1 LPAKGTF
8 FAANVSPSR
17 KGYLPAAEVYQQDE
31 LPPCNKV
38 ALFARHKDQLRGAT
52 ELGFRARKV
61 ARRPNY
67 GCRFC
72 HPFLIVTSVALCAC
86 FSLTAAAQESRAK
99 YEAQFQLERDPV
111 VRAKIL
117 SKLGRF
123 EIDQARA
130 DLKSDKDEQSLADL
144 EHYRDQVESAVL
156 ALSATGV
163 NAEQHP
169 AGFKEL
175 QISLRQTL
183 RHIDE
188 LILQLPLDKRPWFQ
202 AVRSDLARSQNS
214 LIEALFPTLGEKR
227 SKKGDP

>member
-1 LPAKGTF
+1 VESTGLPTPEMSF
-8 FAANVSPSR
+8 R
-17 KGYLPAAEVYQQDE
+17 
-31 LPPCNKV
+31 
-38 ALFARHKDQLRGAT
+38 
-52 ELGFRARKV
+52 RARKSRFSRDTKSSFAAQQSWAFALKKWLGGPV
-61 ARRPNY
+61 V
-67 GCRFC
+67 GRFC
-72 HPFLIVTSVALCAC
+72 NPFLIVTSVALCAC

-111 VRAKIL
+111 VKAKLL

-130 DLKSDKDEQSLADL
+130 DLKSDQDEQSLADL
-144 EHYRDQVESAVL
+144 EHYRDQVEGTVQ
-156 ALSATGV
+156 ALSASGV

-202 AVRSDLARSQNS
+202 AVRLDLAKSQNS

-227 SKKGDP
+227 SKKGDPR